1 MTYIKDLKDSKWV
14 WYGVTTLIFGVLIY
28 FADVNKFIES
38 LTSADP
44 LYFLVALIF
53 GLSFF
58 VSNAI
63 IWHSFLREIEI
74 SVSFW
79 KSLKLFMAGNFMN
92 SVTPLGNLGGEPFMA
107 YIISRN
113 TEANYQQSI
122 SSIVSADLVN
132 TIPFITYSAG
142 GILYLFLFG
151 SIPNVIM
158 RATYFTVALIL
169 VGGTIAYLLWFKE
182 DLLENFILSLL
193 ERIENKLG
201 ERKYFRAAE
210 EKIEETINVFQKY
223 GDNPRHLAKTS
234 IVGHVSVV
242 TQIICLYFVLLSLG
256 VEPEIVPITLTVI
269 LSGLA
274 AFTPT
279 PGGSGTIEAAFS
291 GLLML
296 FLPIAFDMALA
307 AAFLFR
313 MTTYLPGIPLGYL
326 ALINL
331 QKGMKE
337 RKK

>member
-1 MTYIKDLKDSKWV
+1 MKKILDLKDSKWV

-28 FADVNKFIES
+28 LADLNKFIRS

-74 SVSFW
+74 SVSFL

-107 YIISRN
+107 YIISKN
-113 TEANYQQSI
+113 TDANYQQAI

-132 TIPFITYSAG
+132 SIPFITYSTG
-142 GILYLFLFG
+142 GIMYLFLF
-151 SIPNVIM
+151 SSVPDLII

-169 VGGTIAYLLWFKE
+169 IGGSIAYLLWFKE
-182 DLLENFILSLL
+182 DLLENFVMRMLNK
-193 ERIENKLG
+193 IEKKIG
-201 ERKYFRAAE
+201 KRKYFKAAE
-210 EKIEETINVFQKY
+210 EKIQETINLFQSY
-223 GDNPRHLAKTS
+223 GDNPKHLAKTS
-234 IVGHVSVV
+234 VIGHLSVI

-256 VEPEIVPITLTVI
+256 IEPEIVPITLTVI

-291 GLLML
+291 GLLTL
-296 FLPIAFDMALA
+296 FLPISFDIALA
-307 AAFLFR
+307 AAVLFR
-313 MTTYLPGIPLGYL
+313 MTTYVPGIPLGYL

-331 QKGMKE
+331 QREIKQK
-337 RKK
+337 